1 MYNPDFIDI
10 TQRFLF
16 STEEEMTEAKIPKNQ
31 QERILRLRDM
41 YMYWLRHPQHGDRA
55 IVNQLIFL
63 YKVKPKVAYD
73 DLHLLKICLGNINQ
87 VTRQWCQYVFL
98 QRCEEGFA
106 MARAKNDAG
115 AFSKVLAT
123 FARYTRLDKDEQLGP
138 EYDKIVPQQFEI
150 STDPSV
156 AGFERIP
163 NLQERVNK
171 LFARYKREAEQAEA
185 EEIKSDQ
192 DSDQDSDQEHP
203 SHL

>member
-1 MYNPDFIDI
+1 MYNPDFIDL

-16 STEEEMTEAKIPKNQ
+16 STEEEMTEAKIPKKQ

-55 IVNQLIFL
+55 IVNRILLQ

-106 MARAKNDAG
+106 MARAKNDAK
-115 AFSKVLAT
+115 AFGNILST
-123 FARYTRLDKDEQLGP
+123 FARFTRLDKDEQTAL
-138 EYDKIVPQQFEI
+138 EYDQIVPQQFEI
-150 STDPSV
+150 TTDPAV

-163 NLQERVNK
+163 NIEQKVQK
-171 LFARYKREAEQAEA
+171 LFERYKREAEQADAVELLTPN
-185 EEIKSDQ
+185 S
-192 DSDQDSDQEHP
+192 
-203 SHL
+203 

>member
-1 MYNPDFIDI
+1 MYNPDFIDL

-16 STEEEMTEAKIPKNQ
+16 STEEEMTEAKIPKKQ

-106 MARAKNDAG
+106 MARAKNDAK
-115 AFSKVLAT
+115 AFGNILST
-123 FARYTRLDKDEQLGP
+123 FARFTRLDKDEQTAL
-138 EYDKIVPQQFEI
+138 EYDQIVPQQFEI
-150 STDPSV
+150 TTDPAV

-163 NLQERVNK
+163 NIEQKVQK
-171 LFARYKREAEQAEA
+171 LFERYKREAEQADAVELLTPN
-185 EEIKSDQ
+185 S
-192 DSDQDSDQEHP
+192 
-203 SHL
+203 

>member
-1 MYNPDFIDI
+1 MYNPDFIDL

-55 IVNQLIFL
+55 IVNRILLQ

-106 MARAKNDAG
+106 MARAKNDAK
-115 AFSKVLAT
+115 AFGNILST
-123 FARYTRLDKDEQLGP
+123 FARFTRLDKDEQTVL
-138 EYDKIVPQQFEI
+138 EYDQIVPQQFEI
-150 STDPSV
+150 TTDPAV

-163 NLQERVNK
+163 NIEQKVQK
-171 LFARYKREAEQAEA
+171 LFERYKREAEQADAVELLTPN
-185 EEIKSDQ
+185 S
-192 DSDQDSDQEHP
+192 
-203 SHL
+203 

>member
-1 MYNPDFIDI
+1 MYNPDFIDL

-55 IVNQLIFL
+55 IVNRILLQ

-106 MARAKNDAG
+106 MARAKNDSK
-115 AFSKVLAT
+115 AFGNILST
-123 FARYTRLDKDEQLGP
+123 FARFTRLDKDEQTVL
-138 EYDKIVPQQFEI
+138 EYDQIVPQQFEI
-150 STDPSV
+150 TTDPAV

-163 NLQERVNK
+163 NIEQKVQK
-171 LFARYKREAEQAEA
+171 LFERYKREAEQADAVELLTPN
-185 EEIKSDQ
+185 S
-192 DSDQDSDQEHP
+192 
-203 SHL
+203 

>member
-1 MYNPDFIDI
+1 MYNPDFIDL

-55 IVNQLIFL
+55 IVNRILLQ

-106 MARAKNDAG
+106 MARAKNDAK
-115 AFSKVLAT
+115 AFGKILST
-123 FARYTRLDKDEQLGP
+123 FARFTRLDKDEQTAL
-138 EYDKIVPQQFEI
+138 EYDQIVPQQFEI
-150 STDPSV
+150 TTDPAV

-163 NLQERVNK
+163 NIEQKVQK
-171 LFARYKREAEQAEA
+171 LFDRYKREAEQADAVELLTPN
-185 EEIKSDQ
+185 S
-192 DSDQDSDQEHP
+192 
-203 SHL
+203 

>member
-1 MYNPDFIDI
+1 MYNPDFIDL

-55 IVNQLIFL
+55 IVNRILLQ

-106 MARAKNDAG
+106 MARAKNDAK
-115 AFSKVLAT
+115 AFGNILST
-123 FARYTRLDKDEQLGP
+123 FARFTRLDKDEQTAL
-138 EYDKIVPQQFEI
+138 EYDQIVPQQFEI
-150 STDPSV
+150 TTDPAV

-163 NLQERVNK
+163 NIEQKVQK
-171 LFARYKREAEQAEA
+171 LFDRYKREAEQADAVELLTPN
-185 EEIKSDQ
+185 S
-192 DSDQDSDQEHP
+192 
-203 SHL
+203 

>member
-1 MYNPDFIDI
+1 MYNPDFIDL

-55 IVNQLIFL
+55 IVNRILLQ

-73 DLHLLKICLGNINQ
+73 APHLLKISLGNINQ

-106 MARAKNDAG
+106 MARAKNDAK
-115 AFSKVLAT
+115 AFGNILST
-123 FARYTRLDKDEQLGP
+123 FARFTRLDKDEQTAL
-138 EYDKIVPQQFEI
+138 EYDQIVPQQFEI
-150 STDPSV
+150 TTDPAV

-163 NLQERVNK
+163 NIEQKVQK
-171 LFARYKREAEQAEA
+171 LFDRYKREAEQADAVEVLTPN
-185 EEIKSDQ
+185 S
-192 DSDQDSDQEHP
+192 
-203 SHL
+203 

>member
-1 MYNPDFIDI
+1 MYNPDFIDL

-55 IVNQLIFL
+55 IVNRILLQ

-73 DLHLLKICLGNINQ
+73 DLNLLKICLGNINQ

-106 MARAKNDAG
+106 MARAKNDAK
-115 AFSKVLAT
+115 AFGNILST
-123 FARYTRLDKDEQLGP
+123 FARFTRLDKDEQTVL
-138 EYDKIVPQQFEI
+138 EYDQIVPQQFEI
-150 STDPSV
+150 TTDPAV

-163 NLQERVNK
+163 NIEQKVQK
-171 LFARYKREAEQAEA
+171 LFERYKREAEQADAVELLTPN
-185 EEIKSDQ
+185 S
-192 DSDQDSDQEHP
+192 
-203 SHL
+203 

>member
-1 MYNPDFIDI
+1 MYNPDFIDL

-55 IVNQLIFL
+55 IVNRILLQ

-106 MARAKNDAG
+106 MARAKNDAK
-115 AFSKVLAT
+115 AFGNILSS
-123 FARYTRLDKDEQLGP
+123 FARFTRLDKDEQTVL
-138 EYDKIVPQQFEI
+138 EYDQIVPQQFEI
-150 STDPSV
+150 TTDPAV

-163 NLQERVNK
+163 NIEQKVQK
-171 LFARYKREAEQAEA
+171 LFDRYKREAEQADAVELLTPN
-185 EEIKSDQ
+185 S
-192 DSDQDSDQEHP
+192 
-203 SHL
+203 